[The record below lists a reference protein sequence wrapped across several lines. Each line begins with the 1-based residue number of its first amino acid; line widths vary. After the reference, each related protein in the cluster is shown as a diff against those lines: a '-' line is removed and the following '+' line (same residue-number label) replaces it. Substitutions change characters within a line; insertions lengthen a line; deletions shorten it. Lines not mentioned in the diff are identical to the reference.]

1 MLDISDDN
9 HAAIVHQRRH
19 CRAGPGVV
27 FRSAAGCLWWCAEY
41 SAKPAQIFCTS
52 RLATLYL
59 HSIVTLAKVT
69 SEC

>member
-19 CRAGPGVV
+19 CRAGPGGVC
-27 FRSAAGCLWWCAEY
+27 SAAACLWWCAEY
-41 SAKPAQIFCTS
+41 SAKPEQIFCTS

-59 HSIVTLAKVT
+59 QHRDSG
-69 SEC
+69 EGH

>member
-27 FRSAAGCLWWCAEY
+27 FAV
-41 SAKPAQIFCTS
+41 
-52 RLATLYL
+52 RLAACGGVQNTLRNLSKYFAQAAWP
-59 HSIVTLAKVT
+59 HCTYSIVTLAKVT

>member
-27 FRSAAGCLWWCAEY
+27 SACGGVPNTLRNLSKY
-41 SAKPAQIFCTS
+41 FAQAAWPHCT
-52 RLATLYL
+52 Y
-59 HSIVTLAKVT
+59 SIVTLAKVT

>member
-19 CRAGPGVV
+19 CRAGPHGV
-27 FRSAAGCLWWCAEY
+27 RSAAAACGGVQNTLRNLSKY
-41 SAKPAQIFCTS
+41 FAQAAWPHCT
-52 RLATLYL
+52 Y
-59 HSIVTLAKVT
+59 SIVTLAKVT